1 LRPTCQHKKKNHFGI
16 EAYSCPEGMGPSTS
30 AWRKDMRGHSSIKMT
45 MDTYGHLWKDDA
57 ADQALAVA
65 IERQLG

>member
-1 LRPTCQHKKKNHFGI
+1 
-16 EAYSCPEGMGPSTS
+16 M
-30 AWRKDMRGHSSIKMT
+30 MGHSSIKMT

-57 ADQALAVA
+57 ADQALAIA